1 MTLDG
6 GQSVVLAHS
15 FNCVCCVL
23 SGMPVAGPTVP
34 PPTAP
39 KLNQEPAWHRT
50 SNRDLLQL
58 ILLLAIVVE
67 VIGLAVANTR
77 QCSPL
82 THKVHRKVWQAYV
95 DEHGI
100 PPAATLSSSLT
111 MWQAV
116 VLARE
121 LFVCLFV

>member
-6 GQSVVLAHS
+6 GQSVVLARS

-39 KLNQEPAWHRT
+39 KLLHQEPAWHRT
-50 SNRDLLQL
+50 SSRDLLRV
-58 ILLLAIVVE
+58 ILLLAVAVE

-77 QCSPL
+77 MLHLCLP
-82 THKVHRKVWQAYV
+82 
-95 DEHGI
+95 E
-100 PPAATLSSSLT
+100 SS
-111 MWQAV
+111 
-116 VLARE
+116 
-121 LFVCLFV
+121 